1 VDSERKSRRESQT
14 ITRENYT
21 VTECLIAAESY
32 RSGLRN
38 KRIGKRQK
46 VMVPFSLRRS
56 RGWYDVTVEAEAF
69 NFLVR
74 YAGHLE
80 TGSAGLV

>member
-1 VDSERKSRRESQT
+1 
-14 ITRENYT
+14 
-21 VTECLIAAESY
+21 
-32 RSGLRN
+32 
-38 KRIGKRQK
+38 
-46 VMVPFSLRRS
+46 MVPFSLQRS

-80 TGSAGLV
+80 TGNAGLV